1 MKGVDFMFIHKKLRL
16 ANYSAISKKK
26 LYQHLLFT
34 GLGNLITSK
43 LKILVG
49 ISTGCIFIAS
59 LYATLTYQMPPIL
72 IQKINSMCL
81 AVAFLLMPI
90 LMIYSA
96 VIKHLERQLT
106 HLSLLLY
113 IYVFIAAASKFNAA
127 QCLKLFTFFLFLW
140 FILMGLNKFFYSKIL
155 KQWYFVAIEDF
166 ERYWQLVNYTKTEKL
181 ERGRVKSIVSSEKW
195 SFKYGGTFFIEEKLL
210 QRRHYN

>member
-1 MKGVDFMFIHKKLRL
+1 MPIHKKLRL
-16 ANYSAISKKK
+16 GNYSAISKKK

-34 GLGNLITSK
+34 GLGNLVTSK

-49 ISTGCIFIAS
+49 ISTCCIFVAF
-59 LYATLTYQMPPIL
+59 LYATLTYQMPPIF

-81 AVAFLLMPI
+81 TVAFLLLPI
-90 LMIYSA
+90 LIIYSA

-113 IYVFIAAASKFNAA
+113 IYVFIAAVSKFNAA

-140 FILMGLNKFFYSKIL
+140 SLLIVLNEFFYCQIL
-155 KQWYFVAIEDF
+155 KQWHFVAIDDF

-181 ERGRVKSIVSSEKW
+181 ESGRVKLLVSSEKW

-210 QRRHYN
+210 QGRHCK